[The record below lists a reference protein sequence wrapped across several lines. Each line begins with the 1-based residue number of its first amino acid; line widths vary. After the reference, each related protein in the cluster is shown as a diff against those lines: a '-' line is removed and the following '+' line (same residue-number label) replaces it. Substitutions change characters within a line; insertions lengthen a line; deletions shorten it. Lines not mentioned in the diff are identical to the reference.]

1 MRADTQVRPYGLGL
15 FHHNLLRL
23 HVVAVARDGHIVHFQ
38 GQVNFPNQIG
48 HEDCRAA
55 QHGNNDDSAFRTGIR
70 TACTITLFTT
80 AASAFTYFV
89 DTLMPQQAREYATLI
104 CYTVI
109 IGVLYALFLLALS
122 TFGREK
128 FQAYKKYVH
137 LSAFNCAVMG
147 TLFTISEKSSENIS
161 VRDTIHYFLRGLE
174 AGAGFVVAA
183 LFLAMAYK
191 KLNLE
196 KVPALNWLY
205 SATTAWF
212 IPRKLR

>member
-1 MRADTQVRPYGLGL
+1 MFLINDLITLLLANLVFSQALGTSTL
-15 FHHNLLRL
+15 FVAASGRKNL
-23 HVVAVARDGHIVHFQ
+23 
-38 GQVNFPNQIG
+38 
-48 HEDCRAA
+48 
-55 QHGNNDDSAFRTGIR
+55 IR

-196 KVPALNWLY
+196 KVPASFRGFPAMLIYLGIISMAVY
-205 SATTAWF
+205 AL
-212 IPRKLR
+212 K

>member
-1 MRADTQVRPYGLGL
+1 MFLINDLITLLLANLVFSQALGTSTL
-15 FHHNLLRL
+15 FVAASGRKNL
-23 HVVAVARDGHIVHFQ
+23 
-38 GQVNFPNQIG
+38 
-48 HEDCRAA
+48 
-55 QHGNNDDSAFRTGIR
+55 IR

-122 TFGREK
+122 TFGKEK

-196 KVPALNWLY
+196 KVPASFRGFPAMLIYLGIISMAVY
-205 SATTAWF
+205 AL
-212 IPRKLR
+212 K

>member
-1 MRADTQVRPYGLGL
+1 MFLINDLITLLLANLVFSQALGTSTL
-15 FHHNLLRL
+15 FVAASGRKNL
-23 HVVAVARDGHIVHFQ
+23 
-38 GQVNFPNQIG
+38 
-48 HEDCRAA
+48 
-55 QHGNNDDSAFRTGIR
+55 IR

-80 AASAFTYFV
+80 AASAITYFV

-122 TFGREK
+122 TFGKEK

-161 VRDTIHYFLRGLE
+161 VKRMSSCR
-174 AGAGFVVAA
+174 
-183 LFLAMAYK
+183 
-191 KLNLE
+191 
-196 KVPALNWLY
+196 
-205 SATTAWF
+205 
-212 IPRKLR
+212 

>member
-1 MRADTQVRPYGLGL
+1 MFLINDLITLLLANLVFSQALGTSTL
-15 FHHNLLRL
+15 FVAASGRKNL
-23 HVVAVARDGHIVHFQ
+23 
-38 GQVNFPNQIG
+38 
-48 HEDCRAA
+48 
-55 QHGNNDDSAFRTGIR
+55 IR

-122 TFGREK
+122 TFGKEK

-147 TLFTISEKSSENIS
+147 TLFTISEKSSENLS

-191 KLNLE
+191 KLNSE
-196 KVPALNWLY
+196 KVPASFRGFPAMLIYLGIISMAVY
-205 SATTAWF
+205 AL
-212 IPRKLR
+212 K